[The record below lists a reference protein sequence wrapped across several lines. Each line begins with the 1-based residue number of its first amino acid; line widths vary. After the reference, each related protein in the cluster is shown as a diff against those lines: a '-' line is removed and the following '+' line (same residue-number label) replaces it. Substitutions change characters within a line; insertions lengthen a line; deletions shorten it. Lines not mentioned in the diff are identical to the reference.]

1 MILNYIYGHSKK
13 ITEGKIN
20 MVNHFNKSKSQKK
33 IVVAMDSFKGSL
45 TSLEAGNAVRDGI
58 LEKYPDFDVQIF
70 PVADGGEGTVEA
82 LTFGKEHVWTR
93 TIHVIGPIGTEVSA
107 GYIIY
112 EQAGEKTAVL
122 EMAQAAGLPLVPEE
136 KRNPMHT
143 TTYGVGEMIRDAITC
158 GCRKFILGIGGSATN
173 DAGIGM
179 LQALGFHFMDE
190 AGREVDYGAE
200 GLAQVRSITTE
211 DVLPELAL
219 CTFQIAC
226 DVTNPLVGAQGCSAV
241 FAPQKGADA
250 KMVQAMDAVMNQYA
264 DIVEDWYKN
273 TQNAMMNRQI
283 DKFEQEKIENNIQN
297 YVKNRMT
304 PGAGAA
310 GGLGYAC
317 LMFLHAALKP
327 GVDIVLEEIQIAQAI
342 KTADAVITGE
352 GRLDAQTLMG
362 KTPIGV
368 ARIAKSYE
376 VPVYAFAG
384 CFGADVQTCLDSGV
398 FAGCYA
404 ANTVS
409 TEEEKRLAM
418 EKTQAYK
425 NLKNCVRN
433 NLTGL

>member
-1 MILNYIYGHSKK
+1 M
-13 ITEGKIN
+13 TEGKIN
-20 MVNHFNKSKSQKK
+20 MDNNFNKSKSQKK

-58 LEKYPDFDVQIF
+58 LENYPDFDVQIF

-82 LTFGKEHVWTR
+82 LTFAKEHVQTR
-93 TIHVIGPIGTEVSA
+93 TISVTGPVGTEVPVW
-107 GYIIY
+107 YTIY
-112 EQAGEKTAVL
+112 EQAGERTAVL

-136 KRNPMHT
+136 RRNPLHT

-158 GCRKFILGIGGSATN
+158 GCRKLILGIGGSATN

-190 AGREVDYGAE
+190 AGREVGYGAE
-200 GLAQVRSITTE
+200 GLVQVRSITTE
-211 DVLPELAL
+211 HVLPELAS
-219 CTFQIAC
+219 CTFRIAC

-250 KMVQAMDAVMNQYA
+250 KMVQVMDAAMNRYA
-264 DIVEDWYKN
+264 DIVEDMYRKN
-273 TQNAMMNRQI
+273 PTLMEYQLIGYDEAGKNVEKTDRQSH
-283 DKFEQEKIENNIQN
+283 D
-297 YVKNRMT
+297 KNRMT
-304 PGAGAA
+304 PGTGAA

-327 GVDIVLEEIQIAQAI
+327 GIDIVLEELQIEQAI
-342 KTADAVITGE
+342 KTADAIITGE
-352 GRLDAQTLMG
+352 GRFDAQTLMG

-368 ARIAKSYE
+368 ARIAKSYK

-384 CFGADVQTCLDSGV
+384 CFGADVQTCIDSGV

-404 ANTVS
+404 ASTAN

-418 EKTQAYK
+418 EKTQAYA
-425 NLKNCVRN
+425 NLRNCVRN

>member
-1 MILNYIYGHSKK
+1 MDN
-13 ITEGKIN
+13 N
-20 MVNHFNKSKSQKK
+20 FNKRKRQKK

-58 LEKYPDFDVQIF
+58 LERYPDFDVQIF

-82 LTFGKEHVWTR
+82 LTFGKEHVQTR
-93 TIHVIGPIGTEVSA
+93 TISVTGPIGTEVSA
-107 GYIIY
+107 GYTIY

-136 KRNPMHT
+136 RRNPMHT

-190 AGREVDYGAE
+190 AGREVGYGAE
-200 GLAQVRSITTE
+200 GLAQVRAITTE
-211 DVLPELAL
+211 DVMPELAS

-250 KMVQAMDAVMNQYA
+250 KMVQEMDAAMNRYA
-264 DIVEDWYKN
+264 DVVEDMYRKN
-273 TQNAMMNRQI
+273 PTPMENQLTGYDEAGKNVDKNDRQSH
-283 DKFEQEKIENNIQN
+283 DKK
-297 YVKNRMT
+297 RMT
-304 PGAGAA
+304 PGVGAA

-317 LMFLHAALKP
+317 LMFLHATLKP
-327 GVDIVLEEIQIAQAI
+327 GIDIVLDEIQIAQAI
-342 KTADAVITGE
+342 KNADAVITGE
-352 GRLDAQTLMG
+352 GRFDAQTLMG

-368 ARIAKSYE
+368 ARIAKLYS

-384 CFGADVQTCLDSGV
+384 CFGADVQVCIDSGV
-398 FAGCYA
+398 FAGCYVASA
-404 ANTVS
+404 AC
-409 TEEEKRLAM
+409 TEEEKQLAM
-418 EKTQAYK
+418 EKTRAYA
-425 NLKNCVRN
+425 NLRNCVRN

>member
-1 MILNYIYGHSKK
+1 MDN
-13 ITEGKIN
+13 N
-20 MVNHFNKSKSQKK
+20 FNKSKSQKK

-58 LEKYPDFDVQIF
+58 LEQYPDFDVQIF

-82 LTFGKEHVWTR
+82 LIFGKEHVQTR
-93 TIHVIGPIGTEVSA
+93 TISVTGPVGTEVSTR
-107 GYIIY
+107 YTIY

-136 KRNPMHT
+136 RRNPMHT

-190 AGREVDYGAE
+190 AGREVGYGAE
-200 GLAQVRSITTE
+200 GLAHVRTITTE
-211 DVLPELAL
+211 DVLPELAS

-250 KMVQAMDAVMNQYA
+250 KMVQAMDAAMNRYA
-264 DIVEDWYKN
+264 DIVEDMYRKDPVLMENQLTGYDEADRNVEKN
-273 TQNAMMNRQI
+273 DRQS
-283 DKFEQEKIENNIQN
+283 Q
-297 YVKNRMT
+297 VKNRMT

-317 LMFLHAALKP
+317 LRFLHAALKP
-327 GVDIVLEEIQIAQAI
+327 GIDIVLEEIQIAQAI
-342 KTADAVITGE
+342 KNADAVITGE
-352 GRLDAQTLMG
+352 GRFDAQTLMG

-368 ARIAKSYE
+368 ARIAKAYE

-384 CFGADVQTCLDSGV
+384 CFGADVQVCIDSGV

-404 ANTVS
+404 ASTVR

-418 EKTQAYK
+418 EKKQAYA
-425 NLKNCVRN
+425 NLRNCVRN

>member
-1 MILNYIYGHSKK
+1 M
-13 ITEGKIN
+13 TEGKIN
-20 MVNHFNKSKSQKK
+20 MVNYFNKSKSQKK

-58 LEKYPDFDVQIF
+58 LENYPDFDVQIF

-82 LTFGKEHVWTR
+82 LTFAKEHVQAR
-93 TIHVIGPIGTEVSA
+93 TISVTGPVGTEVQA
-107 GYIIY
+107 WYTIY
-112 EQAGEKTAVL
+112 GQAGERTAVL

-143 TTYGVGEMIRDAITC
+143 TTYGVGEMICDAIAC

-179 LQALGFHFMDE
+179 LQALGFHFIDE
-190 AGREVDYGAE
+190 AGKEVGYGAE

-211 DVLPELAL
+211 NVLPELAS
-219 CTFQIAC
+219 CTFRVAC

-250 KMVQAMDAVMNQYA
+250 KMVQEMDAAMNRYA
-264 DIVEDWYKN
+264 DIVEDMYRKDPVLMENQQTGYDEASKN
-273 TQNAMMNRQI
+273 VDKNDRQRH
-283 DKFEQEKIENNIQN
+283 D
-297 YVKNRMT
+297 KNRMT
-304 PGAGAA
+304 PGVGAA

-317 LMFLHAALKP
+317 LMFLHATLKP
-327 GVDIVLEEIQIAQAI
+327 GIDIVLDEIQIEQAI
-342 KTADAVITGE
+342 KTADAAITGE

-384 CFGADVQTCLDSGV
+384 CFGADVQTCIDSGV

-404 ANTVS
+404 ASTAN

-418 EKTQAYK
+418 EKTHAYA
-425 NLKNCVRN
+425 NLRNCVRN

>member
-1 MILNYIYGHSKK
+1 MDN
-13 ITEGKIN
+13 N
-20 MVNHFNKSKSQKK
+20 FNKSKSQKK

-58 LEKYPDFDVQIF
+58 LENYPDFDVQIF

-82 LTFGKEHVWTR
+82 LTFAKEHVQTR
-93 TIHVIGPIGTEVSA
+93 TISVTGPVGTEVPVW
-107 GYIIY
+107 YTIY
-112 EQAGEKTAVL
+112 EQAGERTAVL

-136 KRNPMHT
+136 RRNPLHT

-158 GCRKFILGIGGSATN
+158 GCRKLILGIGGSATN

-190 AGREVDYGAE
+190 AGREVGYGAE
-200 GLAQVRSITTE
+200 GLVQVRSITTE
-211 DVLPELAL
+211 HVLPELAS
-219 CTFQIAC
+219 CTFRIAC

-250 KMVQAMDAVMNQYA
+250 KMVQVMDAAMNRYA
-264 DIVEDWYKN
+264 DIVEDMYRKN
-273 TQNAMMNRQI
+273 PTLMEYQLIGYDEAGKNVEKTDRQSH
-283 DKFEQEKIENNIQN
+283 D
-297 YVKNRMT
+297 KNRMT
-304 PGAGAA
+304 PGTGAA

-327 GVDIVLEEIQIAQAI
+327 GIDIVLEELQIEQEI
-342 KTADAVITGE
+342 KTADAIITGE
-352 GRLDAQTLMG
+352 GRFDAQTLMG

-368 ARIAKSYE
+368 ARIAKSYK

-384 CFGADVQTCLDSGV
+384 CFGADVQTCIDSGV

-404 ANTVS
+404 ASTAN

-418 EKTQAYK
+418 EKTQAYA
-425 NLKNCVRN
+425 NLRNCVRN

>member
-1 MILNYIYGHSKK
+1 M
-13 ITEGKIN
+13 
-20 MVNHFNKSKSQKK
+20 NHFNNRKSQKK

-58 LEKYPDFDVQIF
+58 LEKYPDVDVQIF

-82 LTFGKEHVWTR
+82 LSFGKEHVQTR
-93 TIHVIGPIGTEVSA
+93 TISVTGPIGTKISA
-107 GYIIY
+107 EYTIY

-136 KRNPMHT
+136 RRNPMHT
-143 TTYGVGEMIRDAITC
+143 TTYGVGEMIRDAIAC
-158 GCRKFILGIGGSATN
+158 GCRRFILGIGGSATN

-179 LQALGFHFMDE
+179 LKALGYHFLD
-190 AGREVDYGAE
+190 ATGREVGYGAE

-250 KMVQAMDAVMNQYA
+250 KMVQAMDVAMNRYA
-264 DIVEDWYKN
+264 DIVEDMYRKDPALMENQLTGYDEAGKN
-273 TQNAMMNRQI
+273 VEKTNRQS
-283 DKFEQEKIENNIQN
+283 Q
-297 YVKNRMT
+297 VKNRMT

-317 LMFLHAALKP
+317 LMFLHAVLKP
-327 GVDIVLEEIQIAQAI
+327 GIDIVLEEIQIEQAI

-352 GRLDAQTLMG
+352 GRFDAQTLMG

-368 ARIAKSYE
+368 ARIAKAYE

-384 CFGADVQTCLDSGV
+384 CFGADVQTCIDSGV

-404 ANTVS
+404 ASNAN

-418 EKTQAYK
+418 EKTQAYA
-425 NLKNCVRN
+425 NLRNCVRN

>member
-1 MILNYIYGHSKK
+1 MDKNS
-13 ITEGKIN
+13 
-20 MVNHFNKSKSQKK
+20 NKTK

-82 LTFGKEHVWTR
+82 LTFGKEHVQTR
-93 TIHVIGPIGTEVSA
+93 TISVTGPVGTEVSA
-107 GYIIY
+107 EYTIY

-179 LQALGFHFMDE
+179 LQAIGFHFMDE
-190 AGREVDYGAE
+190 AGREVGYGAE

-211 DVLPELAL
+211 DVLPELAS

-250 KMVQAMDAVMNQYA
+250 KMVQAMDAAMNRYA
-264 DIVEDWYKN
+264 DIVEDWYRKKQLEMAN
-273 TQNAMMNRQI
+273 QQAES
-283 DKFEQEKIENNIQN
+283 FEQENHD
-297 YVKNRMT
+297 KNRMT

-384 CFGADVQTCLDSGV
+384 CFGADVQACIDSGV

-404 ANTVS
+404 ASAAS

-418 EKTQAYK
+418 EKTQAYA
-425 NLKNCVRN
+425 NLKACVKAHFHAEN
-433 NLTGL
+433 N

>member
-1 MILNYIYGHSKK
+1 M
-13 ITEGKIN
+13 TEGKIN
-20 MVNHFNKSKSQKK
+20 MVNYFNKSKSQKK

-58 LEKYPDFDVQIF
+58 LENYPDFDVQIF

-82 LTFGKEHVWTR
+82 LTFAKEHVQAR
-93 TIHVIGPIGTEVSA
+93 TISVTGPVGTEVPA
-107 GYIIY
+107 WYTIY
-112 EQAGEKTAVL
+112 EQAGERTAVL

-136 KRNPMHT
+136 RRNPMHT

-190 AGREVDYGAE
+190 AGREVGYGAE

-211 DVLPELAL
+211 NVLPELAS
-219 CTFQIAC
+219 CTFRIAC

-250 KMVQAMDAVMNQYA
+250 KMVQEMDAAMNRYA
-264 DIVEDWYKN
+264 DIVEDMYRKN
-273 TQNAMMNRQI
+273 PTLMENQQTGYDEAGRNVEKNDRQS
-283 DKFEQEKIENNIQN
+283 Q
-297 YVKNRMT
+297 VKNRMT

-317 LMFLHAALKP
+317 LMFLHAVLKP
-327 GVDIVLEEIQIAQAI
+327 GIDIVLDEIQIAQAI
-342 KTADAVITGE
+342 KTADEVITGE
-352 GRLDAQTLMG
+352 GRFDAQTLMG
-362 KTPIGV
+362 KTPISV
-368 ARIAKSYE
+368 ARIAKLYS

-384 CFGADVQTCLDSGV
+384 CFGADVQVCIDSGV

-404 ANTVS
+404 ASAAS

-418 EKTQAYK
+418 EKMQAYA
-425 NLKNCVRN
+425 NLRNCVRN

>member
-1 MILNYIYGHSKK
+1 
-13 ITEGKIN
+13 
-20 MVNHFNKSKSQKK
+20 MVNHFNNRNSQKK

-58 LEKYPDFDVQIF
+58 LENYPDFDVQIF

-82 LTFGKEHVWTR
+82 LTFGKEHVQAR
-93 TIHVIGPIGTEVSA
+93 TISVTGPVGTEVQA
-107 GYIIY
+107 WYTIY
-112 EQAGEKTAVL
+112 GQAGERTAVL

-143 TTYGVGEMIRDAITC
+143 TTYGVGEMICDAIAC
-158 GCRKFILGIGGSATN
+158 GCRKFILRIGGSATN

-179 LQALGFHFMDE
+179 LQALGFHFIDE
-190 AGREVDYGAE
+190 AGKEVGYGAE

-219 CTFQIAC
+219 CAFRIAC

-250 KMVQAMDAVMNQYA
+250 KMVQVMDAAMNRYA
-264 DIVEDWYKN
+264 DIVEDMYRKN
-273 TQNAMMNRQI
+273 PTLMEYQLIGYDEAGKNVEKTDRQSH
-283 DKFEQEKIENNIQN
+283 D
-297 YVKNRMT
+297 KNRMT
-304 PGAGAA
+304 PGTGAA

-327 GVDIVLEEIQIAQAI
+327 GIDIVLEELQIEQAI
-342 KTADAVITGE
+342 KTADAIITGE
-352 GRLDAQTLMG
+352 GRFDAQTLMG

-368 ARIAKSYE
+368 ARIAKSYK

-384 CFGADVQTCLDSGV
+384 CFGADVQACIDSGV

-404 ANTVS
+404 ASTAN

-418 EKTQAYK
+418 EKTHAYA
-425 NLKNCVRN
+425 NLKACVKAHFHAEN
-433 NLTGL
+433 N

>member
-1 MILNYIYGHSKK
+1 
-13 ITEGKIN
+13 
-20 MVNHFNKSKSQKK
+20 MVKRTRKTK

-58 LEKYPDFDVQIF
+58 LERYPDVDVQIF

-82 LTFGKEHVWTR
+82 LTFGKEDVQTR
-93 TIHVIGPIGTEVSA
+93 TISVTGPVGTEVA
-107 GYIIY
+107 ARYTIY
-112 EQAGEKTAVL
+112 GQAGEKTAVL

-136 KRNPMHT
+136 RRNPMHT

-190 AGREVDYGAE
+190 AGREVGYGAE

-211 DVLPELAL
+211 DVMPELAS

-250 KMVQAMDAVMNQYA
+250 KMVQEMDAAMNRYA
-264 DIVEDWYKN
+264 DVVEDMYRKDPVLMENQQTGYGEAGKN
-273 TQNAMMNRQI
+273 VDKNDRQRH
-283 DKFEQEKIENNIQN
+283 D
-297 YVKNRMT
+297 KNRMT

-310 GGLGYAC
+310 GGLGYAS

-327 GVDIVLEEIQIAQAI
+327 GIDIVLDEIQIAQAI
-342 KTADAVITGE
+342 QTADAVITGE
-352 GRLDAQTLMG
+352 GRFDAQTLMG

-368 ARIAKSYE
+368 ARIAKLYS
-376 VPVYAFAG
+376 VPTYAFAG
-384 CFGADVQTCLDSGV
+384 CFGADVQVCIDSGV

-404 ANTVS
+404 ASAVS

-418 EKTQAYK
+418 EKMQAYE
-425 NLKNCVRN
+425 NLRNCVRN

>member
-1 MILNYIYGHSKK
+1 M
-13 ITEGKIN
+13 TEGKIN
-20 MVNHFNKSKSQKK
+20 MDNNFNKRKRQKK

-58 LEKYPDFDVQIF
+58 LEQYPDVDVQIF

-82 LTFGKEHVWTR
+82 LTFGKEHVQTR
-93 TIHVIGPIGTEVSA
+93 TISVTGPVGTEVQA
-107 GYIIY
+107 WYTIY
-112 EQAGEKTAVL
+112 GQAGERTAVL

-143 TTYGVGEMIRDAITC
+143 TTYGVGEMIRDAIAC

-190 AGREVDYGAE
+190 AGKEVGYGAE

-211 DVLPELAL
+211 DVMPELAS

-250 KMVQAMDAVMNQYA
+250 KMVQEMDAAMNRYA
-264 DIVEDWYKN
+264 DIVEDMYRKDPTLMEYQQTGYDEAGKN
-273 TQNAMMNRQI
+273 VEKNDRQS
-283 DKFEQEKIENNIQN
+283 Q
-297 YVKNRMT
+297 VKNRVT

-317 LMFLHAALKP
+317 LMFLHAVLKP
-327 GVDIVLEEIQIAQAI
+327 GIDIVLDEIQIEQAI
-342 KTADAVITGE
+342 QTADAVITGE
-352 GRLDAQTLMG
+352 GKLDAQTLMG

-368 ARIAKSYE
+368 ARIAKSYK

-384 CFGADVQTCLDSGV
+384 CFGADVQTCIDSGV

-404 ANTVS
+404 ASVTS

-418 EKTQAYK
+418 EKTQAYA
-425 NLKNCVRN
+425 NLRNCVRN

>member
-1 MILNYIYGHSKK
+1 M
-13 ITEGKIN
+13 TEGKIN
-20 MVNHFNKSKSQKK
+20 MVNYFNKSKSQKK

-58 LEKYPDFDVQIF
+58 LENYPDFDVQIF

-82 LTFGKEHVWTR
+82 LTFAKEHVQAR
-93 TIHVIGPIGTEVSA
+93 TISVTGPVGTEVA
-107 GYIIY
+107 ARYTIY
-112 EQAGEKTAVL
+112 RQAGEKTAVL
-122 EMAQAAGLPLVPEE
+122 EMAQAAGLPLVPKE

-143 TTYGVGEMIRDAITC
+143 TTYGVGEMICDAIAC

-179 LQALGFHFMDE
+179 LQALGFHFIDE
-190 AGREVDYGAE
+190 AGKEVGYGAE

-211 DVLPELAL
+211 NVLPELAS
-219 CTFQIAC
+219 CTFRVAC

-250 KMVQAMDAVMNQYA
+250 KMVQEMDAAMNRYA
-264 DIVEDWYKN
+264 DIVEDMYRKDPVLMENQQTGYDEASKN
-273 TQNAMMNRQI
+273 VDKNDRQRH
-283 DKFEQEKIENNIQN
+283 D
-297 YVKNRMT
+297 KNRMT
-304 PGAGAA
+304 PGVGAA

-317 LMFLHAALKP
+317 LMFLHATLKP
-327 GVDIVLEEIQIAQAI
+327 GIDIVLDEIQIEQAI
-342 KTADAVITGE
+342 RTADAAITGE
-352 GRLDAQTLMG
+352 GRFDAQTLMG

-384 CFGADVQTCLDSGV
+384 CFGADVQTCIDSGV

-404 ANTVS
+404 ASTAN

-418 EKTQAYK
+418 EKTHAYA
-425 NLKNCVRN
+425 NLKACVKAHFHAEN
-433 NLTGL
+433 N

>member
-1 MILNYIYGHSKK
+1 M
-13 ITEGKIN
+13 TEGKIN
-20 MVNHFNKSKSQKK
+20 MDNNFNKSKSQKK

-82 LTFGKEHVWTR
+82 LTFAKEHVQAR
-93 TIHVIGPIGTEVSA
+93 TISVTGPIGTEVLA
-107 GYIIY
+107 WYTIY
-112 EQAGEKTAVL
+112 EQAGERTAVL
-122 EMAQAAGLPLVPEE
+122 EMAQEAGLPLVPEE

-190 AGREVDYGAE
+190 EGREVGYGAE
-200 GLAQVRSITTE
+200 GLAHVRAITTE
-211 DVLPELAL
+211 DVMPELAS
-219 CTFQIAC
+219 CTFRIAC

-250 KMVQAMDAVMNQYA
+250 KMVREMDAAMNRYA
-264 DIVEDWYKN
+264 DIVEDWCRD
-273 TQNAMMNRQI
+273 TQNAMVNRQI
-283 DKFEQEKIENNIQN
+283 DKFEQEKIKNDKQN
-297 YVKNRMT
+297 HVKKRKT

-317 LMFLHAALKP
+317 LMFLHAVLKP
-327 GVDIVLEEIQIAQAI
+327 GIDIVLDEIQIAQAI

-352 GRLDAQTLMG
+352 GRFDAQTLMG

-368 ARIAKSYE
+368 ARIAKAYE

-384 CFGADVQTCLDSGV
+384 CFGADVQACIDSGV
-398 FAGCYA
+398 FAECYA
-404 ANTVS
+404 AS
-409 TEEEKRLAM
+409 AACTEEEKRLAM
-418 EKTQAYK
+418 EKTHAYA
-425 NLKNCVRN
+425 NLKACVKSHFCTEN
-433 NLTGL
+433 N

>member
-1 MILNYIYGHSKK
+1 M
-13 ITEGKIN
+13 TEGKIN
-20 MVNHFNKSKSQKK
+20 MDNNFNKRKRQKK

-58 LEKYPDFDVQIF
+58 LEQYPDVDVQIF

-82 LTFGKEHVWTR
+82 LTFGKEHVQTR
-93 TIHVIGPIGTEVSA
+93 TISVTGPVGTEVQA
-107 GYIIY
+107 WYTIY
-112 EQAGEKTAVL
+112 GQAGERTAVL

-143 TTYGVGEMIRDAITC
+143 TTYGVGEMIRDAIAC

-190 AGREVDYGAE
+190 AGKEVGYGAE

-211 DVLPELAL
+211 DVMPELAS

-250 KMVQAMDAVMNQYA
+250 KMVQEMDAAMNRYA
-264 DIVEDWYKN
+264 DIVEDMYRKDPTLMEYQLTGYDEAGRNVEKN
-273 TQNAMMNRQI
+273 DRQS
-283 DKFEQEKIENNIQN
+283 Q
-297 YVKNRMT
+297 VKNRMT

-317 LMFLHAALKP
+317 LMFLHAVLKP
-327 GVDIVLEEIQIAQAI
+327 GIDIVLDEIQIAQAI
-342 KTADAVITGE
+342 KTADEVITGE
-352 GRLDAQTLMG
+352 GRFDAQTLMG

-368 ARIAKSYE
+368 ARIAKLYS

-384 CFGADVQTCLDSGV
+384 CFGADVQVCIDSGV

-404 ANTVS
+404 ASAAS

-418 EKTQAYK
+418 EKMHAYA
-425 NLKNCVRN
+425 NLRNCVRN

>member
-1 MILNYIYGHSKK
+1 MDN
-13 ITEGKIN
+13 N
-20 MVNHFNKSKSQKK
+20 FNKSKSQKK

-45 TSLEAGNAVRDGI
+45 TSLEAGIAVRDGI

-82 LTFGKEHVWTR
+82 LTFGKEHVQTR
-93 TIHVIGPIGTEVSA
+93 TILVTGPVGTKVSV
-107 GYIIY
+107 GYTIY

-122 EMAQAAGLPLVPEE
+122 EMAQAAGLPLVPEG

-190 AGREVDYGAE
+190 AGSEVGYGAE
-200 GLAQVRSITTE
+200 GLAHVRTITTE
-211 DVLPELAL
+211 DVLPELAS

-241 FAPQKGADA
+241 FAPQKGADV
-250 KMVQAMDAVMNQYA
+250 KMVQAMDAAMNRYA
-264 DIVEDWYKN
+264 DVVEDWYRKKQLVMAN
-273 TQNAMMNRQI
+273 QQAES
-283 DKFEQEKIENNIQN
+283 FEQENHD
-297 YVKNRMT
+297 KNRMT

-327 GVDIVLEEIQIAQAI
+327 GIDIVLDEIQIVQTI
-342 KTADAVITGE
+342 QTADAVITGE
-352 GRLDAQTLMG
+352 GRFDAQTLMG

-368 ARIAKSYE
+368 ARIAKAYE

-384 CFGADVQTCLDSGV
+384 CFGADVQVCIDSGI

-404 ANTVS
+404 ASTAG

-418 EKTQAYK
+418 EKTHAYA
-425 NLKNCVRN
+425 NLRNCVRN

>member
-1 MILNYIYGHSKK
+1 M
-13 ITEGKIN
+13 TEGKIN
-20 MVNHFNKSKSQKK
+20 MDNNFNKRKRQKK

-58 LEKYPDFDVQIF
+58 LEQYPDVDVQIF

-82 LTFGKEHVWTR
+82 LTFGKEHVQTR
-93 TIHVIGPIGTEVSA
+93 TISVTGPIGTEVSA
-107 GYIIY
+107 RYTIY
-112 EQAGEKTAVL
+112 GQAGEKTAVL

-136 KRNPMHT
+136 RRNPMHT

-190 AGREVDYGAE
+190 AGREVGYGAE

-211 DVLPELAL
+211 DVMPELAS

-250 KMVQAMDAVMNQYA
+250 KMIQAMDAAMNRYA
-264 DIVEDWYKN
+264 DIVEDMYRKN
-273 TQNAMMNRQI
+273 PALMENQQTGYDEAGKNVDKNDRQSH
-283 DKFEQEKIENNIQN
+283 D
-297 YVKNRMT
+297 KNRMT

-317 LMFLHAALKP
+317 LMFLHAVLKP
-327 GVDIVLEEIQIAQAI
+327 GIDIVLDEIQIAQAI
-342 KTADAVITGE
+342 KTADEVITGE
-352 GRLDAQTLMG
+352 GKFDAQTLMG

-376 VPVYAFAG
+376 VPVYTFAG
-384 CFGADVQTCLDSGV
+384 CFGADVQTCIDSGV

-404 ANTVS
+404 ASTAN

-418 EKTQAYK
+418 EKMHAYA
-425 NLKNCVRN
+425 NLRNCVRN

>member
-1 MILNYIYGHSKK
+1 
-13 ITEGKIN
+13 
-20 MVNHFNKSKSQKK
+20 
-33 IVVAMDSFKGSL
+33 MDSFKGSL

-82 LTFGKEHVWTR
+82 LTFGKEHVQTR
-93 TIHVIGPIGTEVSA
+93 TISVTGPVGTEVSA
-107 GYIIY
+107 GYTIY

-136 KRNPMHT
+136 RRNPMHT

-179 LQALGFHFMDE
+179 LQALGYHFLD
-190 AGREVDYGAE
+190 ATGREVDYGAE

-211 DVLPELAL
+211 DVMPELAS

-226 DVTNPLVGAQGCSAV
+226 DVTNPLVGVQGCSAV

-250 KMVQAMDAVMNQYA
+250 KMVQEMDAAMNRYA
-264 DIVEDWYKN
+264 DIVEDMYRKDPSLMENQLNGYDESGKN
-273 TQNAMMNRQI
+273 INKNDRQRH
-283 DKFEQEKIENNIQN
+283 D
-297 YVKNRMT
+297 KNRMT
-304 PGAGAA
+304 PGVGAA

-327 GVDIVLEEIQIAQAI
+327 GIDIVLDEIQIAQAI
-342 KTADAVITGE
+342 NTADAVITGE
-352 GRLDAQTLMG
+352 GRFDAQTLMG

-368 ARIAKSYE
+368 ARIAKLYS
-376 VPVYAFAG
+376 VPAYAFAG
-384 CFGADVQTCLDSGV
+384 CFGADVQVCIDSGV
-398 FAGCYA
+398 FAGCP
-404 ANTVS
+404 
-409 TEEEKRLAM
+409 KD
-418 EKTQAYK
+418 
-425 NLKNCVRN
+425 
-433 NLTGL
+433 

>member
-1 MILNYIYGHSKK
+1 M
-13 ITEGKIN
+13 TEGKIN
-20 MVNHFNKSKSQKK
+20 MDNNFNKRKRQKK

-58 LEKYPDFDVQIF
+58 LEQYPDVDVQIF

-82 LTFGKEHVWTR
+82 LTFGKEHVQTR
-93 TIHVIGPIGTEVSA
+93 TISVTGPIGTEVSA
-107 GYIIY
+107 RYTIY
-112 EQAGEKTAVL
+112 GQAGEKTAVL

-136 KRNPMHT
+136 RRNPMHT

-190 AGREVDYGAE
+190 AGREVGYGAE

-211 DVLPELAL
+211 DVMPELAS

-250 KMVQAMDAVMNQYA
+250 KMIQAMDAAMNRYA
-264 DIVEDWYKN
+264 DIVEDMYRKN
-273 TQNAMMNRQI
+273 PALMENQQTGYDEAGKNVDKNDRQSH
-283 DKFEQEKIENNIQN
+283 D
-297 YVKNRMT
+297 KNRMT

-317 LMFLHAALKP
+317 LMFLHAVLKP
-327 GVDIVLEEIQIAQAI
+327 GIDIVLDEIQIAQAI
-342 KTADAVITGE
+342 KTADEVITGE
-352 GRLDAQTLMG
+352 GKLVAQMLMG

-368 ARIAKSYE
+368 ARIAKSYK

-384 CFGADVQTCLDSGV
+384 CFGADVQTCIDSGV

-404 ANTVS
+404 ASTAN

-418 EKTQAYK
+418 EKMQAYA
-425 NLKNCVRN
+425 NLKACVKTYFSIE
-433 NLTGL
+433 NL

>member
-1 MILNYIYGHSKK
+1 
-13 ITEGKIN
+13 
-20 MVNHFNKSKSQKK
+20 MVNHFNKSNSQKK

-58 LEKYPDFDVQIF
+58 LERYPDVDVQIF

-82 LTFGKEHVWTR
+82 LTFGKEHVQTR
-93 TIHVIGPIGTEVSA
+93 TIPVTGPVGTEVSA
-107 GYIIY
+107 RYTIY

-136 KRNPMHT
+136 RRNPMHT

-158 GCRKFILGIGGSATN
+158 GCQKFILGIGGSATN

-190 AGREVDYGAE
+190 AGREVGYGAE

-211 DVLPELAL
+211 KVMPELAS

-250 KMVQAMDAVMNQYA
+250 KMVQAMDVAMNRYA
-264 DIVEDWYKN
+264 DIVEDWCRD
-273 TQNAMMNRQI
+273 TQNAMVNRQI
-283 DKFEQEKIENNIQN
+283 DKFEQEKIKNDKQN
-297 YVKNRMT
+297 HVKKRNT

-317 LMFLHAALKP
+317 LMFLHAVLKP
-327 GVDIVLEEIQIAQAI
+327 GIDIVLDEIQIAQAI

-352 GRLDAQTLMG
+352 GRFDAQTLMG

-368 ARIAKSYE
+368 ARIAKAYE

-384 CFGADVQTCLDSGV
+384 CFGADVQACIDSGV
-398 FAGCYA
+398 FAECYA
-404 ANTVS
+404 AS
-409 TEEEKRLAM
+409 AACTEEEKRLAM
-418 EKTQAYK
+418 EKTHAYA
-425 NLKNCVRN
+425 NLKACVKSHFCTEN
-433 NLTGL
+433 N

>member
-1 MILNYIYGHSKK
+1 
-13 ITEGKIN
+13 
-20 MVNHFNKSKSQKK
+20 MVNHFNKNKSQKK

-58 LEKYPDFDVQIF
+58 LEQYPDFDVQIF

-82 LTFGKEHVWTR
+82 LTFGKEYVQTR
-93 TIHVIGPIGTEVSA
+93 TITVTGPIGTEVSA
-107 GYIIY
+107 GYTIY

-122 EMAQAAGLPLVPEE
+122 EMAQAAGLPVVPEE
-136 KRNPMHT
+136 RRNPMHT

-190 AGREVDYGAE
+190 AGREVGYGAE
-200 GLAQVRSITTE
+200 GLAHVRSITTE
-211 DVLPELAL
+211 DVLPEIAS

-250 KMVQAMDAVMNQYA
+250 KMVQAMDAAMNQYA
-264 DIVEDWYKN
+264 DVVEDWYRKKQLGMAN
-273 TQNAMMNRQI
+273 QQAEN
-283 DKFEQEKIENNIQN
+283 FEQENHDK
-297 YVKNRMT
+297 KRMT

-327 GVDIVLEEIQIAQAI
+327 GIDIVLEEIQIEQAI

-404 ANTVS
+404 ASAAS

-418 EKTQAYK
+418 EKGQAYA
-425 NLKNCVRN
+425 NLKACVKAHFHAEN
-433 NLTGL
+433 N

>member
-1 MILNYIYGHSKK
+1 M
-13 ITEGKIN
+13 TEGKIN
-20 MVNHFNKSKSQKK
+20 MDNNFNKRKRQKK

-58 LEKYPDFDVQIF
+58 LEQYPDVDVQIF

-82 LTFGKEHVWTR
+82 LTFGKEHVQTR
-93 TIHVIGPIGTEVSA
+93 TISVTGPVGTEVQA
-107 GYIIY
+107 WYTIY
-112 EQAGEKTAVL
+112 GQAGERTAVL
-122 EMAQAAGLPLVPEE
+122 EMAQAARLPLVPEE

-143 TTYGVGEMIRDAITC
+143 TTYGVGEMIRDAIAC

-190 AGREVDYGAE
+190 AGKEVGYGAE

-211 DVLPELAL
+211 DVMPELAS

-250 KMVQAMDAVMNQYA
+250 KMVQEMDAAMNRYA
-264 DIVEDWYKN
+264 DIVEDMYRKDPTLMEYQLTGYDEAGRNVEKN
-273 TQNAMMNRQI
+273 DRQS
-283 DKFEQEKIENNIQN
+283 Q
-297 YVKNRMT
+297 VKNRMT

-317 LMFLHAALKP
+317 LMFLHAVLKP
-327 GVDIVLEEIQIAQAI
+327 GIDIVLDEIQIAQAI
-342 KTADAVITGE
+342 KTADEVITGE
-352 GRLDAQTLMG
+352 GRFDAQTLMG

-368 ARIAKSYE
+368 ARIAKLYS

-384 CFGADVQTCLDSGV
+384 CFGADVQVCIDSGV

-404 ANTVS
+404 ASTAN

-418 EKTQAYK
+418 EKTQAYA
-425 NLKNCVRN
+425 NLRNCVRN

>member
-1 MILNYIYGHSKK
+1 M
-13 ITEGKIN
+13 TEGKIN

-33 IVVAMDSFKGSL
+33 IVVAIDSFKGSL

-58 LEKYPDFDVQIF
+58 LENYPDFDVQIF

-82 LTFGKEHVWTR
+82 LTFGKEHVQAR
-93 TIHVIGPIGTEVSA
+93 TISVTGPVGTEVQA
-107 GYIIY
+107 WYTIY
-112 EQAGEKTAVL
+112 GQAGERTAVL

-143 TTYGVGEMIRDAITC
+143 TTYGVGEMICDAIAC

-179 LQALGFHFMDE
+179 LQALGFHFIDE
-190 AGREVDYGAE
+190 AGKEVGYGAE

-219 CTFQIAC
+219 CAFRIAC

-250 KMVQAMDAVMNQYA
+250 KMVQEMDAAMNRYA
-264 DIVEDWYKN
+264 DIVEDMYRKN
-273 TQNAMMNRQI
+273 PTLMENQQIGNDEAGKNVEKNDRQRH
-283 DKFEQEKIENNIQN
+283 D
-297 YVKNRMT
+297 KNRMT
-304 PGAGAA
+304 PGVGAA

-327 GVDIVLEEIQIAQAI
+327 GIDIVLDEIQIAQAI
-342 KTADAVITGE
+342 NTADAVITGE
-352 GRLDAQTLMG
+352 GRFDAQTLMG

-368 ARIAKSYE
+368 ARIAKLYS
-376 VPVYAFAG
+376 VPAYAFAG
-384 CFGADVQTCLDSGV
+384 CFGADVQVCIDSGV

-404 ANTVS
+404 ASVTS

-418 EKTQAYK
+418 EKKQAYA
-425 NLKNCVRN
+425 NLKACVKTYFSIE
-433 NLTGL
+433 NL

>member
-1 MILNYIYGHSKK
+1 
-13 ITEGKIN
+13 
-20 MVNHFNKSKSQKK
+20 MVNHFNNRNSQKK

-58 LEKYPDFDVQIF
+58 LERYLDVDVQIF

-82 LTFGKEHVWTR
+82 LTFGKEHVQKR
-93 TIHVIGPIGTEVSA
+93 TIPVTGPVGTKVSA
-107 GYIIY
+107 EYTIY
-112 EQAGEKTAVL
+112 EQAGGNTAVL

-136 KRNPMHT
+136 RRNPMHT

-179 LQALGFHFMDE
+179 LQALGFHFLD
-190 AGREVDYGAE
+190 ATGREVGYGAE
-200 GLAQVRSITTE
+200 GLAQVRTITTE
-211 DVLPELAL
+211 DVLPELAS

-250 KMVQAMDAVMNQYA
+250 KMVQAMDAAMNQYA
-264 DIVEDWYKN
+264 DIVEDMYRKDPALMEN
-273 TQNAMMNRQI
+273 QLTGYDEADRNVEKTNRQS
-283 DKFEQEKIENNIQN
+283 Q
-297 YVKNRMT
+297 VKNRMT
-304 PGAGAA
+304 PGTGAA

-317 LMFLHAALKP
+317 LMFLHASLKP
-327 GVDIVLEEIQIAQAI
+327 GIDIVLEEIQIAQAI
-342 KTADAVITGE
+342 QTADAVITGE
-352 GRLDAQTLMG
+352 GRFDAQTLMG

-368 ARIAKSYE
+368 ARIAKAYG

-384 CFGADVQTCLDSGV
+384 CFGADVQVCIDSGI

-404 ANTVS
+404 ASTAS

-418 EKTQAYK
+418 EKTHAYA
-425 NLKNCVRN
+425 NLRNCVRN

>member
-1 MILNYIYGHSKK
+1 MDKNS
-13 ITEGKIN
+13 
-20 MVNHFNKSKSQKK
+20 NKTK

-58 LEKYPDFDVQIF
+58 LEQYLDFDVQIF

-82 LTFGKEHVWTR
+82 LTFGKEYVQTR
-93 TIHVIGPIGTEVSA
+93 TISVTGPVGTEVSA
-107 GYIIY
+107 GYTIY

-143 TTYGVGEMIRDAITC
+143 TTYGVGEMICDAITC

-179 LQALGFHFMDE
+179 LQALGFHFLD
-190 AGREVDYGAE
+190 ATGREVGYGAE
-200 GLAQVRSITTE
+200 GLAQVRSVTTE
-211 DVLPELAL
+211 DVLPELAS

-250 KMVQAMDAVMNQYA
+250 KMVQAMDAAMNRYA
-264 DIVEDWYKN
+264 DVVEDWYRKKQAVMAN
-273 TQNAMMNRQI
+273 QQAES
-283 DKFEQEKIENNIQN
+283 FEQENHDK
-297 YVKNRMT
+297 KRMT

-327 GVDIVLEEIQIAQAI
+327 GIDIVLEEIQIEQAI

-384 CFGADVQTCLDSGV
+384 CFGANVQACIDSGV
-398 FAGCYA
+398 FSGCYA
-404 ANTVS
+404 ASTAS

-418 EKTQAYK
+418 EKTQAYA
-425 NLKNCVRN
+425 NLKACVKAHFSIE
-433 NLTGL
+433 NL

>member
-1 MILNYIYGHSKK
+1 MA
-13 ITEGKIN
+13 EGKIN
-20 MVNHFNKSKSQKK
+20 MDNNFNKRKSRKK

-45 TSLEAGNAVRDGI
+45 TSLEAGNAIRDGI
-58 LEKYPDFDVQIF
+58 LEQYPDFDVQIF

-82 LTFGKEHVWTR
+82 LTFGKEHVQTR
-93 TIHVIGPIGTEVSA
+93 TISVAGPVGAEVSV
-107 GYIIY
+107 GYTIY
-112 EQAGEKTAVL
+112 EQEGEKTAVL
-122 EMAQAAGLPLVPEE
+122 EMAQAAGLPLVPKE

-179 LQALGFHFMDE
+179 LQAFGFHFMDE
-190 AGREVDYGAE
+190 AGREVGYGAE
-200 GLAQVRSITTE
+200 GLAQVRTITIE
-211 DVLPELAL
+211 DVMPELAT

-250 KMVQAMDAVMNQYA
+250 KMVQAMDVAMNRYA
-264 DIVEDWYKN
+264 DIVEDMYRKN
-273 TQNAMMNRQI
+273 PTLMENQLTGYDEADKNVEKNDRQNH
-283 DKFEQEKIENNIQN
+283 D
-297 YVKNRMT
+297 KNRMT

-327 GVDIVLEEIQIAQAI
+327 GIDIVLDEIQIAQAI
-342 KTADAVITGE
+342 QTADAVITGE
-352 GRLDAQTLMG
+352 GRFDAQTLMG

-368 ARIAKSYE
+368 ARIAKAYE

-384 CFGADVQTCLDSGV
+384 CFGADVQVCIDSGV

-404 ANTVS
+404 ASTAN
-409 TEEEKRLAM
+409 TEEEKLLAM
-418 EKTQAYK
+418 EKKQAYA
-425 NLKNCVRN
+425 NLRNCVRN

>member
-1 MILNYIYGHSKK
+1 MDNN
-13 ITEGKIN
+13 IN
-20 MVNHFNKSKSQKK
+20 KRKSRKK

-82 LTFGKEHVWTR
+82 LTFAKEHVQTR
-93 TIHVIGPIGTEVSA
+93 TISVTGPVGTKVSA
-107 GYIIY
+107 WYTIY
-112 EQAGEKTAVL
+112 GQAGERTAVL
-122 EMAQAAGLPLVPEE
+122 EMAQAAGLPLVPKE

-143 TTYGVGEMIRDAITC
+143 TTYGVGEMIRDAIAC

-190 AGREVDYGAE
+190 AGREVGYGAE

-211 DVLPELAL
+211 NVMPELAS

-241 FAPQKGADA
+241 FAPQKGADV
-250 KMVQAMDAVMNQYA
+250 KMVQEMDAAMNRYA
-264 DIVEDWYKN
+264 DIVEDMYRKN
-273 TQNAMMNRQI
+273 PTLMENQLTCYGEAGKNVEKNDRQSH
-283 DKFEQEKIENNIQN
+283 D
-297 YVKNRMT
+297 KNRMT

-327 GVDIVLEEIQIAQAI
+327 GIDIVLEEIQIAQAI
-342 KTADAVITGE
+342 KIADAVITGE
-352 GRLDAQTLMG
+352 GRFDAQTLMG

-368 ARIAKSYE
+368 ARIAKSYK

-384 CFGADVQTCLDSGV
+384 CFGADVQACIDSGV

-404 ANTVS
+404 AS
-409 TEEEKRLAM
+409 AACTEEEKQLAM
-418 EKTQAYK
+418 EKRQAYA
-425 NLKNCVRN
+425 NLKACVKAHFCTEN
-433 NLTGL
+433 N

>member
-1 MILNYIYGHSKK
+1 M
-13 ITEGKIN
+13 TEGKIN
-20 MVNHFNKSKSQKK
+20 MDNNFNKSKSQKK

-58 LEKYPDFDVQIF
+58 LERYPDVDVQIF

-82 LTFGKEHVWTR
+82 LTFGKKHVQTR
-93 TIHVIGPIGTEVSA
+93 TISVTGPIGTEVSA
-107 GYIIY
+107 RYTIY
-112 EQAGEKTAVL
+112 GQAGEKTAVL

-136 KRNPMHT
+136 RRNPIHT

-190 AGREVDYGAE
+190 AGREVGYGAE
-200 GLAQVRSITTE
+200 GLAQVWSITTE
-211 DVLPELAL
+211 DVLPELAS

-241 FAPQKGADA
+241 FAPQKGADV
-250 KMVQAMDAVMNQYA
+250 KMVQAMDAAMNRYA
-264 DIVEDWYKN
+264 DVVEDWYRKKQLVMAN
-273 TQNAMMNRQI
+273 QQAES
-283 DKFEQEKIENNIQN
+283 FEQENHD
-297 YVKNRMT
+297 KNRMT

-327 GVDIVLEEIQIAQAI
+327 GIDIVLEEIQIAQAI
-342 KTADAVITGE
+342 KNADAVITGE
-352 GRLDAQTLMG
+352 GRFDAQTLMG

-368 ARIAKSYE
+368 ARIAKAYE

-384 CFGADVQTCLDSGV
+384 CFGADVQVCIDSGV

-404 ANTVS
+404 ASTAG

-418 EKTQAYK
+418 EKRHAYA
-425 NLKNCVRN
+425 NLRNCVKN

>member
-1 MILNYIYGHSKK
+1 
-13 ITEGKIN
+13 
-20 MVNHFNKSKSQKK
+20 MVNYFNKSKSQKK
-33 IVVAMDSFKGSL
+33 IIVAMDSFKGSL

-58 LEKYPDFDVQIF
+58 LERYPDFDVQIF

-82 LTFGKEHVWTR
+82 LTFGKEHVQTR
-93 TIHVIGPIGTEVSA
+93 TIPVTGPIGTEVSA
-107 GYIIY
+107 DYTIY

-136 KRNPMHT
+136 RRNPMHT
-143 TTYGVGEMIRDAITC
+143 TTYGVGEMIRDAITG

-190 AGREVDYGAE
+190 AGREVGYGAE

-211 DVLPELAL
+211 DVLPELAA

-226 DVTNPLVGAQGCSAV
+226 DVTNPLVGTQGCSAV

-250 KMVQAMDAVMNQYA
+250 KMVQAMDAAMNRYA
-264 DIVEDWYKN
+264 DVVEDWYRKKQSVMAKQQAEN
-273 TQNAMMNRQI
+273 
-283 DKFEQEKIENNIQN
+283 FEQEKHAM
-297 YVKNRMT
+297 NRMT

-317 LMFLHAALKP
+317 LMFLHATLKP
-327 GVDIVLEEIQIAQAI
+327 GIDIVLEEIQIEQAI
-342 KTADAVITGE
+342 KTAGAVITGE
-352 GRLDAQTLMG
+352 GRLDVQTLMG

-384 CFGADVQTCLDSGV
+384 CFGADVQACIDSGV

-404 ANTVS
+404 ASTAN
-409 TEEEKRLAM
+409 TEEEKGLAM
-418 EKTQAYK
+418 EKRHAYA
-425 NLKNCVRN
+425 NLKACVKSHFYAEN
-433 NLTGL
+433 N